1 MSERLIP
8 SLQLAFHTMEAMR
21 RQLASQL
28 GQYGLHEPR
37 HLAHRWVPGEI
48 SMSPIAW
55 TSARQ
60 PRPVARA

>member
-28 GQYGLHEPR
+28 GQCGLR
-37 HLAHRWVPGEI
+37 VV
-48 SMSPIAW
+48 
-55 TSARQ
+55 TSRTDGC
-60 PRPVARA
+60 PVRSA